1 MTLTQ
6 DQLNIILKAKDQA
19 SGEINKVRNNISK
32 IKQSAELARKA
43 VSVSLAAVVA
53 TVGSAAKSFMKL
65 EEAISNVQ
73 TMSDMSFKTIEKNVI
88 NLSNKYGRAATDLA
102 SATYD
107 IVSAGYDAKEAF
119 DILEASTKGS
129 IVGNAKVATTTS
141 ATLTILRHYRD
152 EIKNVDDVQKVMF
165 AGVEKGR
172 ITLNELATDI
182 GGPLNA
188 AKAFGEELNTVMMT
202 YAMGT
207 QIFGGKSAE
216 VSTMLESVYED
227 LREKGDLVEKAG
239 IKIYDSQGNFK
250 GLLDILTQIN
260 KVTEGKS
267 VKEINAYMNSLG
279 LTDRAN
285 ALLIGLVNNFDEYK
299 ETIEEIG
306 NSSFEE
312 KLKQKMNTLHES
324 WNRFFQSAINSFR
337 RLGGVFADNFTK
349 ILDYLTEGVQ
359 KIGKWIEQ
367 NEVFVRSFVSGIAKI
382 LSATLG
388 ILMIPKAIALIMN
401 PVTWLMIGITL
412 LAAAWALNWN
422 GIRDTVKNTWESM
435 KQWLNPLK
443 DTIEGLISLDYSKM
457 STGFKNLEELA
468 SKSNTKIDD
477 FVVDVIKVSFD
488 FAYST
493 IENVKNLFS
502 KLSTKFSEYFNS
514 DGDKYNISGLAKV
527 AGFTISVGTI
537 LFDFGTS
544 VLSSID
550 DLINKANDKV
560 MELKDLLSA
569 VNLDQVDLTEEQK
582 AFLESAKKFGKT
594 LAKTIGDAFLL
605 AFNLVDL
612 ISEAINVAITKL
624 TGSEGLGEAG
634 ETIAKA
640 IPLFFAAKWAVGTL
654 AKLSTALKGIFTGM
668 GVAFSANGALLPFTI
683 LFVFLLKGI
692 EDAKEKINEFNEM
705 RLTPNGL
712 NLMEEGSPI
721 QRLLKESFEKGDLR
735 ETQKEIANELIELSK
750 DDGIL
755 SSFKL
760 LAKEL
765 QLVFVD
771 AINDVKDF
779 FSDTFDKII
788 EKWNEFKGFFSTSK
802 PLVGENGVDYNN
814 PQSVLQSLIE
824 NDKDGRI
831 PKFNTGAILD
841 RQGLIHGP
849 GTGTSDS
856 ILARVSAGEAII
868 NAKSTKRY
876 RSLLK
881 MINEGTLKLP
891 QFNTGTN
898 FKDVNLK
905 ELEKYSDIPENY
917 KNILVVAAGKSQD
930 TESFA
935 NLVKA
940 INDLIVPIKDLE
952 DETKEQGSKLKALI
966 DQLKGNTKNDN
977 SLMGK
982 AKQFFGVMRK
992 EAYDMVSKQAEKFA
1006 NGIGPKILEIAG
1018 RTWQGKQRDVY
1029 NPETQQVETKTVGLE
1044 MNFDFIGELV
1054 NQLMKLQNVMKI
1066 IDFMGTIFDGF
1077 FSVVGPLIDK
1087 ALKPFVLI
1095 LTMLG
1100 KMLGNLVLP
1109 LLNPFLG
1116 LLQAFA
1122 KIIAWAYNTIIA
1134 PIARGLYIVFASIG
1148 NAFNKLYNKI
1158 SKFIND
1164 ITFGAIDLGRRGVK
1178 EWADINKEAKEKF
1191 GDLKFKDENFDTNVQ
1206 QEYTTNMTR
1215 SGPEVLNINQYIQ
1228 NSIINDSEEKLKE
1241 IIIKAVNEGISN
1253 GSVQFG

>member
-32 IKQSAELARKA
+32 IKQTAELARKA
-43 VSVSLAAVVA
+43 VTVSLATIVS

-73 TMSDMSFKTIEKNVI
+73 TMSDMSFKTIEKNVV

-107 IVSAGYDAKEAF
+107 IVSAGYDAKKAF

-129 IVGNAKVATTTS
+129 IVGNADVATTTS

-152 EIKNVDDVQKVMF
+152 EIENVDDVQKVMF

-172 ITLNELATDI
+172 VTLKELATDI

-227 LREKGDLVEKAG
+227 LREKSDLVEKAG

-260 KVTEGKS
+260 KVTESKS
-267 VKEINAYMNSLG
+267 VKEINTYMNSLG

-312 KLKQKMNTLHES
+312 KLKQKMSTLHEA

-337 RLGGVFADNFTK
+337 RLGGVFAGNFTK

-359 KIGKWIEQ
+359 KIGEWIKQ

-502 KLSTKFSEYFNS
+502 KLSTKWSEYFSS

-537 LFDFGTS
+537 FFDFGTS

-560 MELKDLLSA
+560 SELKDLLSA

-582 AFLESAKKFGKT
+582 AFLESAKRFGKT

-624 TGSEGLGEAG
+624 TGSEGLGGAG

-668 GVAFSANGALLPFTI
+668 GVAFSANGALLPLTI
-683 LFVFLLKGI
+683 LSVFLLKGI

-721 QRLLKESFEKGDLR
+721 QRLLKESFDKGDLR

-771 AINDVKDF
+771 AINDIKDF
-779 FSDTFDKII
+779 FSETFDKLA
-788 EKWNEFKGFFSTSK
+788 SK
-802 PLVGENGVDYNN
+802 YKPTKENIGAFLFGGNISQEDLKKAAEDLYGGHKNG
-814 PQSVLQSLIE
+814 S
-824 NDKDGRI
+824 I
-831 PKFNTGAILD
+831 PKFSTGAILD

-898 FKDVNLK
+898 FKDINLK
-905 ELEKYSDIPENY
+905 ELEKYSDIPKNY

-940 INDLIVPIKDLE
+940 INDLINPIKDLE
-952 DETKEQGSKLKALI
+952 KNTKDQADKINELIGS
-966 DQLKGNTKNDN
+966 LKGIDFKDQSPLVNYYNAMVKHYEKEYDLI
-977 SLMGK
+977 SKK
-982 AKQFFGVMRK
+982 ADDFQK
-992 EAYDMVSKQAEKFA
+992 
-1006 NGIGPKILEIAG
+1006 GIGPKILEIAG
-1018 RTWQGKQRDVY
+1018 RTWKEKQRDVY
-1029 NPETQQVETKTVGLE
+1029 NPETQQYETKTVGLE

-1066 IDFMGTIFDGF
+1066 IDFIGTIFDGF
-1077 FSVVGPLIDK
+1077 FSVVGPLINN
-1087 ALKPFVLI
+1087 ALMPFVNI
-1095 LTMLG
+1095 LTNLG
-1100 KMLGNLVLP
+1100 KMFGTLLLPILEPILGGFQALGIVLTWIYNNI
-1109 LLNPFLG
+1109 LNPI
-1116 LLQAFA
+1116 A
-1122 KIIAWAYNTIIA
+1122 K
-1134 PIARGLYIVFASIG
+1134 GLYVSFGFLANG
-1148 NAFNKLYNKI
+1148 FNILYNSI
-1158 SKFIND
+1158 SWFVNK
-1164 ITFGAIDLGRRGVK
+1164 ITFGVIDMGKRAVKSMDQLVK
-1178 EWADINKEAKEKF
+1178 EAGEKF
-1191 GDLKFKDENFDTNVQ
+1191 QEIDIKKQDEYNT
-1206 QEYTTNMTR
+1206 EYKSSVTR
-1215 SGPEVLNINQYIQ
+1215 SGPETVNNTF
-1228 NSIINDSEEKLKE
+1228 IINANDSFIQDSTEKFKTYIFKLIKEYEKESGLKF
-1241 IIIKAVNEGISN
+1241 AT
-1253 GSVQFG
+1253 